1 MNSSPIQQCYANSRC
16 SFLIFLFERKWL
28 WAVRGRGKS
37 LNYSRSNGKM
47 FVDSLLCRSNLLCC
61 LLCEKSTKTKRKS
74 LRVALSH
81 VNSFG
86 EIFYYIFHSTSSSS
100 RTAQFHSSPSR
111 PRARRPR
118 PAPMLCCRAT
128 PKATRS
134 RAFSG
139 RRTTTRWNTQI
150 AFISPRTIKHWILTT
165 LRSRM
170 RDYMLA

>member
-1 MNSSPIQQCYANSRC
+1 MLCKFPLFFSHLFVRAKMALSGSRTRQKFELFSIQRENVC
-16 SFLIFLFERKWL
+16 WL
-28 WAVRGRGKS
+28 AFVSIQLVVLPS
-37 LNYSRSNGKM
+37 LR
-47 FVDSLLCRSNLLCC
+47 
-61 LLCEKSTKTKRKS
+61 EKSTKTKRKS
-74 LRVALSH
+74 LRVVALSH

-86 EIFYYIFHSTSSSS
+86 EIFYYIFHSTSSFS
-100 RTAQFHSSPSR
+100 RTTQFHSSPSR